1 MSTERGLHRLTNFS
15 DAVVAIAITL
25 LILPLVDSATHIGKG
40 SVASFLHHNDT
51 QLLAF
56 GLSFAVIWSFWW
68 SQHQMLE
75 HIVGYSNPL
84 VAGMFVWMLSIVFL
98 PFPTELLSSSTQ
110 GGQGEHALYVGT
122 MLITSVAALVQE
134 WAILARPE
142 LQAEEHRGEADI
154 AQTVVMVLL
163 MAVIFV
169 VVIALPAIGLW
180 SLLILLLS
188 RPIVTLVRSRNWVTS
203 RPARGRTS
211 KPGPT
216 SRT

>member
-40 SVASFLHHNDT
+40 SVASFLHQNDA

-56 GLSFAVIWSFWW
+56 VLSFAVIWSFWW

-75 HIVGYSNPL
+75 HIVGYNQPL
-84 VAGMFVWMLSIVFL
+84 VVGLFVWMLSIVFL

-110 GGQGEHALYVGT
+110 GGQGVHALYVGT
-122 MLITSVAALVQE
+122 MLITSLAALVQE
-134 WAILARPE
+134 WAIVVKPE
-142 LQAEEHRGEADI
+142 LQAEKHRGETDI
-154 AQTVVMVLL
+154 VETVVMVLL
-163 MAVIFV
+163 MTVIFIA
-169 VVIALPAIGLW
+169 VIALPAIGLW

-188 RPIVTLVRSRNWVTS
+188 RPIVALVRTRKWGTS
-203 RPARGRTS
+203 RPARGARERT
-211 KPGPT
+211 
-216 SRT
+216 